1 MRFFEDILNI
11 VFPNICCVC
20 DRILTNNEEVICFH
34 CRSELPKTNFTNVK
48 ENELVKRLYGKLKID
63 FGLSYLRFYKSGI
76 TQKLL
81 HKFKYKNYP
90 EIGKLIGHWV
100 GYEMLKN
107 KDIGNVDLIIPVPLH
122 PKREMKR
129 GYNQTLFFA
138 QGISEVTKIPIQK
151 KVLIRKFYN
160 QSQTHKTKEQRWTS
174 VQYAFMVKNRKVI
187 EDKQILLVDDIVT
200 TGATLEACGNQ
211 ILQNGALR
219 LGVATMALAK

>member
-1 MRFFEDILNI
+1 M
-11 VFPNICCVC
+11 
-20 DRILTNNEEVICFH
+20 
-34 CRSELPKTNFTNVK
+34 
-48 ENELVKRLYGKLKID
+48 
-63 FGLSYLRFYKSGI
+63 
-76 TQKLL
+76 L